1 MLEGLSFKLRYT
13 KYDGERYLNRSKTL
27 CISGEKNKSIGQ
39 RFRDYQFRSP
49 SIPLT
54 TPINQLTALKKKRKK
69 RKKGEQKLVSPRQKS
84 HPGLRSA
91 IDYRFTGRWASRHSS
106 KSRWIDRAIERSA
119 NGLPPRKIL
128 RLSRWS
134 AFAAR
139 KRGNRCCC
147 PDYSRITTHAGWHRS
162 TRSKRHVGNLFSRL
176 LFTVL
181 AVYRPD
187 LSIGSIDS
195 AAVGRQTTRNSCQPR
210 GERDELC
217 VEKNR

>member
-1 MLEGLSFKLRYT
+1 MAK
-13 KYDGERYLNRSKTL
+13 DRYLNRSKTR

-39 RFRDYQFRSP
+39 RFRFDYQFRSP

-139 KRGNRCCC
+139 KRGEVTGVVAPTIPGLRHTQGGTARPVRNATLEIFSVVC
-147 PDYSRITTHAGWHRS
+147 YSPCSPFIGPIYRS
-162 TRSKRHVGNLFSRL
+162 DR
-176 LFTVL
+176 
-181 AVYRPD
+181 
-187 LSIGSIDS
+187 
-195 AAVGRQTTRNSCQPR
+195 
-210 GERDELC
+210 
-217 VEKNR
+217 

>member
-1 MLEGLSFKLRYT
+1 MLEGLSLKLRYA
-13 KYDGERYLNRSKTL
+13 KYDGERYLNRSKTR

-39 RFRDYQFRSP
+39 RFRFDYQFRSP

-139 KRGNRCCC
+139 KRGEVTGVVAPTIPGLRHTQGGTARPVRNATLEIFSVVC
-147 PDYSRITTHAGWHRS
+147 YSPCSPFIGPIYRS
-162 TRSKRHVGNLFSRL
+162 DR
-176 LFTVL
+176 
-181 AVYRPD
+181 
-187 LSIGSIDS
+187 
-195 AAVGRQTTRNSCQPR
+195 
-210 GERDELC
+210 
-217 VEKNR
+217 